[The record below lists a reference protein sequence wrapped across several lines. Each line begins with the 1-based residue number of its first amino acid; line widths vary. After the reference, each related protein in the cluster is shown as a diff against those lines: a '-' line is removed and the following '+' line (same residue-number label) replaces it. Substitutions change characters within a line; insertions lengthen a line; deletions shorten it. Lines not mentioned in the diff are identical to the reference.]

1 MIENLL
7 DWFGPLFS
15 ADLSYALIGAVVLL
29 DRGAFI
35 GLVAPGDLFLALG
48 GVFAARGSLSLPLVI
63 VTGFASGVVGESISY
78 WLGRRFGIRVVRRL
92 PFRERME
99 KNLERSEEYFRSHGR
114 RAVFVARYVSVV
126 GTFLPFV
133 AGASKMPFV
142 RFIVA
147 DVAAMIMWAAGVSAL
162 GYFLSAQVE
171 LVDRILSRFTWG
183 LLALIVVVV
192 AARTAWRRRD
202 DVRRLIR
209 PVKS

>member
-1 MIENLL
+1 M
-7 DWFGPLFS
+7 
-15 ADLSYALIGAVVLL
+15 
-29 DRGAFI
+29 
-35 GLVAPGDLFLALG
+35 
-48 GVFAARGSLSLPLVI
+48 PLVI